1 MSNNYNP
8 FLNFTETL
16 DNAAKAI
23 GMANSEYEF
32 LKHTES
38 ELKVT
43 IPVRMDDGS
52 TKYFDGWRIQHNTLR
67 GPGKGG
73 IRYSPDVEINEIR
86 ALAAWMTMK
95 CAIANLPYGGAKG
108 GVCVN
113 PSDLSENEVERLTR
127 KYSIAISPVIGPHRD
142 IPAPDLGTSA
152 KHMNWI
158 MDTYST
164 LEGVCVFG
172 VVTGKDVD
180 NGGSH
185 GRQEATGR
193 GVSLIAQE
201 FMKMYGYSLT
211 DSTIVIQGLGNVG
224 GVTAECL
231 YNMGCKIIAIS
242 DISGGI
248 RDYNGLDIPNILKF
262 VRNKGLLKN
271 YPDGNFERI
280 DNAELL
286 STECTFLIPAA
297 LENQITSSNAKNINA
312 KVVLEAANGPTT
324 VAADA
329 ILFERNI
336 PVLPDVMCNPGGV
349 IASYCEWVQ
358 NINGSHWRIEE
369 VNDTIDRYMTNALRN
384 VLELQRKYD
393 ITFRLAAYA
402 LALQRLTKSFN
413 LRGFL
418 A

>member
-1 MSNNYNP
+1 
-8 FLNFTETL
+8 
-16 DNAAKAI
+16 
-23 GMANSEYEF
+23 
-32 LKHTES
+32 
-38 ELKVT
+38 
-43 IPVRMDDGS
+43 
-52 TKYFDGWRIQHNTLR
+52 
-67 GPGKGG
+67 
-73 IRYSPDVEINEIR
+73 
-86 ALAAWMTMK
+86 
-95 CAIANLPYGGAKG
+95 
-108 GVCVN
+108 
-113 PSDLSENEVERLTR
+113 
-127 KYSIAISPVIGPHRD
+127 
-142 IPAPDLGTSA
+142 
-152 KHMNWI
+152 
-158 MDTYST
+158 
-164 LEGVCVFG
+164 
-172 VVTGKDVD
+172 
-180 NGGSH
+180 
-185 GRQEATGR
+185 
-193 GVSLIAQE
+193 
-201 FMKMYGYSLT
+201 
-211 DSTIVIQGLGNVG
+211 
-224 GVTAECL
+224 
-231 YNMGCKIIAIS
+231 MGCKIIAIS